1 MTIRMK
7 GTTLSASLPP
17 TRARVLRGLAGV
29 ALASTVLATAGCAAS
44 DSTADGGKLTLAF
57 WGDATGIG
65 YYEQLIE
72 MFNEQYPD
80 IEIEIQPIAA
90 QNQAGY
96 ASAIATRIAGGEDL
110 DLVLLAT
117 EGLQLFGSKG
127 LLEPLDGYMADNAE
141 FVDAYWADVDP
152 NLRTWNSELASSDGS
167 TYAIPGGYNTMGL
180 YCNEEIFDAAGV
192 TLPEADWTW
201 DEFRA
206 AGEAIKSATGAYLI
220 NVGAGQ
226 FTDVMP
232 WLTTN
237 GASTLSADWTEAT
250 YDSPEA
256 VEAVEFAKGL
266 VDDGLSPIPG
276 GQFDAVTQLDQG
288 KLACLGAGRWVN
300 GQFKDLGLTD
310 RTRVVNWPNNGTPGT
325 VAGWDAWTI
334 LSSSENKDLAWN
346 YLQFFM
352 SDEIGEFL
360 AGAGGSIPSRISVAN
375 SPAFTD
381 GSPAGVE
388 LLAQAVSVAT
398 PVPSPAAGGEIQRI
412 VEEAWLA
419 IVTGASDAEST
430 LTTANEKI
438 QALL

>member
-1 MTIRMK
+1 MSSQQKPPRRWRTRTVAGIAA
-7 GTTLSASLPP
+7 ASL
-17 TRARVLRGLAGV
+17 LLAV
-29 ALASTVLATAGCAAS
+29 AGCAS
-44 DSTADGGKLTLAF
+44 DGGGSGTAQSDEGKLTLAF
-57 WGDATGIG
+57 WGDASGIS
-65 YYEQLIE
+65 YYEQLIK
-72 MFNEQYPD
+72 MFNKQYPD
-80 IEIEIQPIAA
+80 IKIDIQPIAA

-127 LLEPLDGYMADNAE
+127 LLEPLDPYMKKNAE
-141 FVDAYWADVDP
+141 FVDSYWKDVDP
-152 NLRTWNSELASSDGS
+152 NLRKWNSELASSDGG
-167 TYAIPGGYNTMGL
+167 TYAIPGGFNTMGL
-180 YCNEEIFDAAGV
+180 YCNKDLFDAAGV

-201 DEFRA
+201 DEFKA
-206 AGEAIKSATGAYLI
+206 AGEAIKSATGAYLT
-220 NVGAGQ
+220 NVGSGQ

-237 GASTLSADWTEAT
+237 GASTLSADWKQAT
-250 YDSPEA
+250 YDTPEA
-256 VEAVEFAKGL
+256 VEAVEFAKSL

-276 GQFDAVTQLDQG
+276 GQFDAVTQLEQG

-300 GQFKDLGLTD
+300 AQFKDLGLTD
-310 RTRVVNWPNNGTPGT
+310 KTRVLNWPTKSTKGT

-334 LSSSENKDLAWN
+334 LSSSKHKDLAWN
-346 YLQFFM
+346 YLEFFM
-352 SDEIGEFL
+352 SDEVGQFL
-360 AGAGGSIPSRISVAN
+360 ASAGGSIPARISVAK

-388 LLAQAVSVAT
+388 LLADAVGFAT
-398 PVPSPAAGGEIQRI
+398 PVPSPASGGEIQRI

-419 IVTGASDAEST
+419 IVTGASDAQST
-430 LTTANEKI
+430 LKAANAKI